1 MGVIVDTSVWSLAL
15 QRRNPVDN
23 PETEALIELIGK
35 GTAIMIGPV
44 RQEILSGVRYTVQF
58 DRLKS
63 ALSAFPDEPVKSNDF
78 VEAARIC
85 NKCLDAGI
93 VIGNTTCLIG
103 AIAIAREMEILT
115 IDQEFQKLTSV
126 MKVPLY
132 QT

>member
-58 DRLKS
+58 DRL
-63 ALSAFPDEPVKSNDF
+63 
-78 VEAARIC
+78 
-85 NKCLDAGI
+85 
-93 VIGNTTCLIG
+93 
-103 AIAIAREMEILT
+103 
-115 IDQEFQKLTSV
+115 
-126 MKVPLY
+126 
-132 QT
+132 

>member
-1 MGVIVDTSVWSLAL
+1 MRVIVDTSVWSLAL

-23 PETEALIELIGK
+23 PKTEALTELIGK
-35 GTAIMIGPV
+35 GSAIMIGPV

-58 DRLKS
+58 DRLMS
-63 ALSAFPDEPVKSNDF
+63 ALSAFPDEPVTATDF

-85 NKCLDAGI
+85 NKCLDSGI

-103 AIAIAREMEILT
+103 AVAITREMEILT

-126 MKVPLY
+126 VEIPLY
-132 QT
+132 QP

>member
-1 MGVIVDTSVWSLAL
+1 
-15 QRRNPVDN
+15 VDN
-23 PETEALIELIGK
+23 PQTEALIELIGK
-35 GTAIMIGPV
+35 GAAIMIGPV

-103 AIAIAREMEILT
+103 AIAIAREMKILT

-126 MKVPLY
+126 VKVPLY